1 MYFHTD
7 DMNTVDILMYA
18 LTDASANNKRVRIDV
33 DHEGNLT
40 FKVGE
45 GMWSAPIASTPDPYR
60 DNG

>member
-40 FKVGE
+40 FKIGE
-45 GMWSAPIASTPDPYR
+45 GMWSAPIASTPDPHR